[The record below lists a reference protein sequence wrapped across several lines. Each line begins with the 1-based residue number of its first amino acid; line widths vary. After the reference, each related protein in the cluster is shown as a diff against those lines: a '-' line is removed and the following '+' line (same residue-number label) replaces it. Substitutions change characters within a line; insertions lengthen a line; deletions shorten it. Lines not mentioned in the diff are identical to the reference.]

1 MGIVSYTLIRTAL
14 TYLQTHKPKNQLNLT
29 EMGLTD
35 MFKRKTPAEL
45 IRENKRM
52 IDRAIREMDRERVK
66 MEQQE
71 KKVIADIKKTAKTGQ
86 MDAVRVMAKDLVRTR
101 QHIKKF
107 MLMRANMQAV
117 SLKMTTMKS
126 QHTMAQSMKG
136 VTKAMGRMNKSMNM
150 PQIQKIMAEFQKQSE
165 MMEMKGE
172 MMDDAIDDAMDD
184 GETEED
190 TDMLVGQILGELGIE
205 MANELNKIPE
215 TGTSVPQTQV
225 PASTEQTLGD
235 DDIEARLMNLKRN
248 D

>member
-1 MGIVSYTLIRTAL
+1 
-14 TYLQTHKPKNQLNLT
+14 
-29 EMGLTD
+29 MGLTD
-35 MFKRKTPAEL
+35 MFKKKTPAEL

-86 MDAVRVMAKDLVRTR
+86 MDAVKVMAKDLVRTR

-136 VTKAMGRMNKSMNM
+136 VTKAMGRMNKTMNM
-150 PQIQKIMAEFQKQSE
+150 PQIQKIMAEFAKQSE

-190 TDMLVGQILGELGIE
+190 TEQLVGQILGELGIE
-205 MANELNKIPE
+205 ISNAMNAIPE
-215 TGTSVPQTQV
+215 TGTTVPQATNATQV
-225 PASTEQTLGD
+225 AETQPVLAD
-235 DDIEARLMNLKRN
+235 DDIEARLRNLKRN
-248 D
+248 E

>member
-14 TYLQTHKPKNQLNLT
+14 IYKLTKNQLNLIK
-29 EMGLTD
+29 MGLTD

-71 KKVIADIKKTAKTGQ
+71 KKGIADIKKTAKTGQ
-86 MDAVRVMAKDLVRTR
+86 MDAVKVMAKDLVRTR
-101 QHIKKF
+101 NHIKKF
-107 MLMRANMQAV
+107 MLMKANMQAV

-126 QHTMAQSMKG
+126 QNTMAQSMKG
-136 VTKAMGRMNKSMNM
+136 VTKAMGRMNKSMNL

-184 GETEED
+184 GTTEED
-190 TDMLVGQILGELGIE
+190 TEQLVGQILGELGIE
-205 MANELNKIPE
+205 IAQAMNSIPE
-215 TGTSVPQTQV
+215 TGTTVPQTQV
-225 PASTEQTLGD
+225 AETQPTLAD

>member
-1 MGIVSYTLIRTAL
+1 
-14 TYLQTHKPKNQLNLT
+14 
-29 EMGLTD
+29 MGLTD
-35 MFKRKTPAEL
+35 MFKRKTPQEM

-86 MDAVRVMAKDLVRTR
+86 MDAVKVMAKDLVRTR
-101 QHIKKF
+101 NHIKKF
-107 MLMRANMQAV
+107 MLMKANMQAV

-126 QHTMAQSMKG
+126 QNTMAQSMKG
-136 VTKAMGRMNKSMNM
+136 VTKAMGRMNKSMNL

-184 GETEED
+184 GTTEED
-190 TDMLVGQILGELGIE
+190 TEQLVGQILGELGIE
-205 MANELNKIPE
+205 IAQAMNNIPE
-215 TGTSVPQTQV
+215 TGTTVPQTQV
-225 PASTEQTLGD
+225 AETQPTLAD

>member
-1 MGIVSYTLIRTAL
+1 MGF
-14 TYLQTHKPKNQLNLT
+14 
-29 EMGLTD
+29 TD

-86 MDAVRVMAKDLVRTR
+86 MDAVKVMAKDLVRTR

-136 VTKAMGRMNKSMNM
+136 VTKAMGRMNKTMNM

-165 MMEMKGE
+165 MM
-172 MMDDAIDDAMDD
+172 DDAIDDAMDD

-190 TDMLVGQILGELGIE
+190 TEQLVGQILGELGIE
-205 MANELNKIPE
+205 ISNAMNAIPE
-215 TGTSVPQTQV
+215 TGTTVPQTTT
-225 PASTEQTLGD
+225 PAETQPTLAD

>member
-1 MGIVSYTLIRTAL
+1 MG
-14 TYLQTHKPKNQLNLT
+14 QTHKPKNQLNT
-29 EMGLTD
+29 IKMGLTD
-35 MFKRKTPAEL
+35 MFKRKTPAEM

-86 MDAVRVMAKDLVRTR
+86 MDAVKVMAKDLVRTR
-101 QHIKKF
+101 NHIKKF
-107 MLMRANMQAV
+107 MLMKANMQAV

-126 QHTMAQSMKG
+126 QNTMAQSMKG
-136 VTKAMGRMNKSMNM
+136 VTKAMGRMNKSMNL

-205 MANELNKIPE
+205 MQNEMNKIPE
-215 TGTSVPQTQV
+215 TGTSVPQVSTQAETQ
-225 PASTEQTLGD
+225 PTLGD

>member
-150 PQIQKIMAEFQKQSE
+150 PQIQKIM
-165 MMEMKGE
+165 
-172 MMDDAIDDAMDD
+172 DDAIDDAMDD

-205 MANELNKIPE
+205 MQNEMNKIPE
-215 TGTSVPQTQV
+215 SGTTVPQTQV
-225 PASTEQTLGD
+225 PANTEQTLAD

>member
-1 MGIVSYTLIRTAL
+1 MG
-14 TYLQTHKPKNQLNLT
+14 QTHKPKNQLNT
-29 EMGLTD
+29 IEMGLTD

-205 MANELNKIPE
+205 MQNEMNKIPE
-215 TGTSVPQTQV
+215 TGTTVPQTQV
-225 PASTEQTLGD
+225 QNTEQSLGD

>member
-14 TYLQTHKPKNQLNLT
+14 IYKKPT
-29 EMGLTD
+29 EFNKKIIMGLTD

-86 MDAVRVMAKDLVRTR
+86 MDSVRVMAKDLVRTR

-172 MMDDAIDDAMDD
+172 MMDDAIDDAMED

-205 MANELNKIPE
+205 MQNEMNKIPE

-225 PASTEQTLGD
+225 QNTEQSLGD
-235 DDIEARLMNLKRN
+235 GDIEARLMNLKRN

>member
-14 TYLQTHKPKNQLNLT
+14 TYLQTHKP
-29 EMGLTD
+29 
-35 MFKRKTPAEL
+35 KTPAEL

-52 IDRAIREMDRERVK
+52 IDRAIREMDRERVE

-86 MDAVRVMAKDLVRTR
+86 MDAVKVMAKDLVRTR
-101 QHIKKF
+101 NHIKKF
-107 MLMRANMQAV
+107 MLMKANMQAV

-126 QHTMAQSMKG
+126 QNTMAQSMKG
-136 VTKAMGRMNKSMNM
+136 VTKAMGRMNKSMNL

-184 GETEED
+184 GT
-190 TDMLVGQILGELGIE
+190 T
-205 MANELNKIPE
+205 
-215 TGTSVPQTQV
+215 
-225 PASTEQTLGD
+225 
-235 DDIEARLMNLKRN
+235 
-248 D
+248 

>member
-1 MGIVSYTLIRTAL
+1 MGAQHLLIYKL
-14 TYLQTHKPKNQLNLT
+14 TNQRNQLNLT

-86 MDAVRVMAKDLVRTR
+86 MDAVKVMAKDLVRTR
-101 QHIKKF
+101 NHIKKF
-107 MLMRANMQAV
+107 MSMKANMQAV

-126 QHTMAQSMKG
+126 QNTMAQSMKG

-205 MANELNKIPE
+205 MQNEMNKIPE
-215 TGTSVPQTQV
+215 TGTTVPQTQV
-225 PASTEQTLGD
+225 QNTEQSLGD
-235 DDIEARLMNLKRN
+235 DDIEARLMNL
-248 D
+248 

>member
-1 MGIVSYTLIRTAL
+1 MG
-14 TYLQTHKPKNQLNLT
+14 
-29 EMGLTD
+29 
-35 MFKRKTPAEL
+35 
-45 IRENKRM
+45 
-52 IDRAIREMDRERVK
+52 
-66 MEQQE
+66 
-71 KKVIADIKKTAKTGQ
+71 
-86 MDAVRVMAKDLVRTR
+86 
-101 QHIKKF
+101 
-107 MLMRANMQAV
+107 
-117 SLKMTTMKS
+117 
-126 QHTMAQSMKG
+126 SMKG

-150 PQIQKIMAEFQKQSE
+150 PQIQKQSE

-225 PASTEQTLGD
+225 PANTEQTLGD

>member
-1 MGIVSYTLIRTAL
+1 
-14 TYLQTHKPKNQLNLT
+14 
-29 EMGLTD
+29 MGLFDT
-35 MFKRKTPAEL
+35 FKKKTPTEL

-52 IDRAIREMDRERVK
+52 IDRAIRDMDRERVK
-66 MEQQE
+66 METQE
-71 KKVIADIKKTAKTGQ
+71 KKVIADIKKTAKSGQ
-86 MDAVRVMAKDLVRTR
+86 MDAVKVMARDLVRTR
-101 QHIKKF
+101 QHIKKM
-107 MLMRANMQAV
+107 MLMKANMQAV

-136 VTKAMGRMNKSMNM
+136 VTKAMGRMNSSMNL
-150 PQIQKIMAEFQKQSE
+150 PQIQKTMAEFAKQSE

-190 TDMLVGQILGELGIE
+190 TDQLVGQILGELGIE
-205 MANELNKIPE
+205 MMGAINAIPE
-215 TGTSVPQTQV
+215 TGTSVPQAQT
-225 PASTEQTLGD
+225 TETTGTLGD